1 MPPKLP
7 DAAARERETEDRIER
22 EALEESRATLGPI
35 IAEPDEPK
43 DGAVAEAEEAL
54 LARVRELKADYPHL
68 SDEDILESLTEARA
82 EVEERRRTAA
92 MDRIRAAE
100 RARLRR
106 EEGLTVGVAHLDEMV
121 KLQVELQD
129 WQNPM
134 TLNGQPY
141 YNGVEYTIPRHV
153 AHQIAE
159 TMQWGR
165 RLQRELD
172 GKDSLTEFYR
182 KSTQTKFS
190 AVRGTT
196 RQGVPV

>member
-7 DAAARERETEDRIER
+7 DAAREDEDRIER
-22 EALEESRATLGPI
+22 EALEESAVTLGPI
-35 IAEPDEPK
+35 AEPK
-43 DGAVAEAEEAL
+43 DDVVAEAEEAL
-54 LARVRELKADYPHL
+54 LDRVRELKASYPHL
-68 SDEDILESLTEARA
+68 SDADILESLKEARA
-82 EVEERRRTAA
+82 EVEEKRRQAA

-100 RARLRR
+100 RSRLRR
-106 EEGLTVGVAHLDEMV
+106 EEGLTVGVAQLDEMV
-121 KLQVELQD
+121 NLMVELED
-129 WQNPM
+129 WQNPV

-141 YNGVEYTIPRHV
+141 YNGVEYPLPRHV

-182 KSTQTKFS
+182 KSTATKFS
-190 AVRGTT
+190 AIRGTT